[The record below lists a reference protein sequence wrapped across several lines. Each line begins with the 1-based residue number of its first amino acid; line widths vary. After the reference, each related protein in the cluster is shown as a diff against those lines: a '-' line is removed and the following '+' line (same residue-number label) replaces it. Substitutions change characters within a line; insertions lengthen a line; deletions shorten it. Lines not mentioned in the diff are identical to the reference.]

1 MLPDVVL
8 AEGAGFDFAVI
19 INRYFPVAGLGVPR
33 QSGAPTRPVLVA
45 GLAFDWHAVD
55 AGGILR
61 ARATDAAGNILS
73 AVPAWYRLGHGNNA
87 VDVIYVDVHQ

>member
-1 MLPDVVL
+1 M
-8 AEGAGFDFAVI
+8 
-19 INRYFPVAGLGVPR
+19 
-33 QSGAPTRPVLVA
+33 A

-73 AVPAWYRLGHGNNA
+73 AVPAWHRLGHGNNA
-87 VDVIYVDVHQ
+87 VDVIYVNSRVLHQPGEKSQVARSARYGIEASAPVVAAS